1 MIKRLISFA
10 TVVLIIVSAAV
21 VPSVSS
27 NAEAYEN
34 PFNDVPDDMWYTDAV
49 LYCNAN
55 GFMIG
60 TDEGWFMP
68 ELRLTR
74 AMFMTVLS
82 RIDGADTTSYT
93 GSSFDDVPEDAWYA
107 TYVEW
112 SYQNAYSSGTGN
124 GNFSPDVP
132 LTREQIAVFLFVYSA
147 LKGYDVDDTADLFA
161 YDDASD
167 VSSWAVTAMKW
178 AVGAGLIS
186 GTSETTLEPKS
197 AATRAQTA
205 TIIKNYINYV
215 DNLPDDLLS
224 RNGLKATFGFEIY
237 KLPDDSSEEA
247 AGKAYVRIRRSPAST
262 VEFSDITVKAEL
274 VYRALGFT
282 LQLPFNSSEESTDGY
297 TYGEYAYEMSGM
309 ITSLPTNTGYP
320 FVLNLTY
327 TIGDESI
334 TTTNTFYLNDDF
346 TLTWES

>member
-112 SYQNAYSSGTGN
+112 SYQNGYSSGTGN

-147 LKGYDVDDTADLFA
+147 LKGCFVRYSPLSHAPIRDQYPPHRLDLHQ
-161 YDDASD
+161 ASC
-167 VSSWAVTAMKW
+167 
-178 AVGAGLIS
+178 
-186 GTSETTLEPKS
+186 
-197 AATRAQTA
+197 R
-205 TIIKNYINYV
+205 
-215 DNLPDDLLS
+215 
-224 RNGLKATFGFEIY
+224 
-237 KLPDDSSEEA
+237 
-247 AGKAYVRIRRSPAST
+247 
-262 VEFSDITVKAEL
+262 
-274 VYRALGFT
+274 
-282 LQLPFNSSEESTDGY
+282 
-297 TYGEYAYEMSGM
+297 
-309 ITSLPTNTGYP
+309 
-320 FVLNLTY
+320 
-327 TIGDESI
+327 
-334 TTTNTFYLNDDF
+334 
-346 TLTWES
+346 